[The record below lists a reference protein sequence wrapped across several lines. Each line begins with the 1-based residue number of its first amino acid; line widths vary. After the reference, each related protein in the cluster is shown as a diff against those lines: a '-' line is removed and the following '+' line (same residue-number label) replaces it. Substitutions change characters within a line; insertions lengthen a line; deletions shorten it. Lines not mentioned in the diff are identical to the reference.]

1 MKHFLTDIPESNNH
15 LQVFTEQSKY
25 VIPMDWYIK
34 YIKYKKGGP
43 PPGPIIVAHL
53 LTSTNQ
59 LDPKFEEAIDYRLA
73 THLQWTQLSKTF
85 GKDHEVKLVT
95 RPILRSV
102 SSGGYEDDGFI
113 SLRDDSF
120 IPNSTRKSID
130 LQSEFSL
137 ECLSKPT
144 SLDKENSNTLYSNFI
159 KQKVTLSLFK
169 HSGGFNSCLLMLM
182 SINELA
188 EFFIN
193 TSAFGDC
200 YHSEFLLQI
209 SLIFIA
215 ARNLHSGVIDTEFFY
230 STFSFSTYDPSQIIQ
245 SLVNKLELETS
256 SSSSISS
263 LINGELTKE
272 VQCLVCG
279 KSSIYI
285 TKYSYLQ
292 LNPRKSLQKSF
303 EQYSRHVN
311 QVNFCSNCKQEQD
324 CCTQVKVSKFP
335 HYLIIVLKRWENKNG
350 NTQCSFKG
358 KWNPGVDYR
367 LISVIS
373 EVNKTF
379 VNLTKKKKTWFSY
392 EGERIKKLMPSGVFG
407 SLPYVL
413 LYKLAN

>member
-1 MKHFLTDIPESNNH
+1 MKHFLTDFPESNNH
-15 LQVFTEQSKY
+15 LQVLTEQSRY
-25 VIPMDWYIK
+25 VIPMDWFLK

-43 PPGPIIVAHL
+43 PPGPITLAPL

-59 LDPKFEEAIDYRLA
+59 LDEKFEEAIDYRLV

-85 GKDHEVKLVT
+85 GKDHEVKSVK
-95 RPILRSV
+95 RQIMRSV
-102 SSGGYEDDGFI
+102 SSGGYEADGFS
-113 SLRDDSF
+113 SLRDDRLL
-120 IPNSTRKSID
+120 PNSTRKSVE
-130 LQSEFSL
+130 LYSEFSL
-137 ECLSKPT
+137 ECSSKPA
-144 SLDKENSNTLYSNFI
+144 SLDKENSSTLNSNFI

-169 HSGGFNSCLLMLM
+169 HSSGFNSCLLMLM

-200 YHSEFLLQI
+200 YNSEFLLQI

-230 STFSFSTYDPSQIIQ
+230 NTFKFGTRDPSQIIQ
-245 SLVNKLELETS
+245 VLINKLEIETCN
-256 SSSSISS
+256 SSSISS
-263 LINGELTKE
+263 LFNGELTKQ
-272 VQCLVCG
+272 VQCLVCWN
-279 KSSIYI
+279 SSVYNI
-285 TKYSYLQ
+285 KYSYLQ
-292 LNPRKSLQKSF
+292 LNPGKSLKKSF
-303 EQYSRHVN
+303 EQHSRHIN
-311 QVNFCSNCKQEQD
+311 QVNFCSNCHQEQE

-335 HYLIIVLKRWENKNG
+335 NYLIVILKRWENQNG
-350 NTQCSFKG
+350 NSQCSFKG
-358 KWNPGVDYR
+358 KWSPGPDYR

-379 VNLTKKKKTWFSY
+379 VTLAKKKKTWFSY
-392 EGERIKKLMPSGVFG
+392 KGEGIKKIMPSNVFG